1 MPQLRTADVD
11 GHRIEYRLIGS
22 GADTVVILHGGHMS
36 ARCSL
41 GEATFLD
48 LGRSVLL
55 VSRPGY
61 GRTDLSAGPSVPEF
75 IPRLARLITDL
86 GLRPRVAVGIS
97 LGARSAM
104 TLAAFHPDLVQRVI
118 LVCPVSFRPWPS
130 PRTRRI
136 AQLVFNPVT
145 ERLTWGIVHQLLRRD
160 PARNLPKLVKDLSLL
175 PGPEAVE
182 RLGSDRKA
190 MVDFLLT
197 CRSSRGFLNRPAP
210 AHRGDRRRTPARPGR
225 GQPVRRIRGC
235 GAPRTS
241 GRDPAERP
249 AGRGRHTHPH
259 LVAGSGRRAD
269 PRRDHTVSGRL
280 LTAAVGIP
288 PVRDVDRLDRPV
300 RNLQTVD
307 DPVVTATS

>member
-197 CRSSRGFLNRPAP
+197 CRSSRGFLN
-210 AHRGDRRRTPARPGR
+210 DL
-225 GQPVRRIRGC
+225 
-235 GAPRTS
+235 
-241 GRDPAERP
+241 
-249 AGRGRHTHPH
+249 HP
-259 LVAGSGRRAD
+259 
-269 PRRDHTVSGRL
+269 PTE
-280 LTAAVGIP
+280 
-288 PVRDVDRLDRPV
+288 
-300 RNLQTVD
+300 
-307 DPVVTATS
+307 VTADVRQPALVVASRYDGSVAAEHPERLAETLPNARLVEVNTPTHILWLGQGAEQTRAAITQFLADS